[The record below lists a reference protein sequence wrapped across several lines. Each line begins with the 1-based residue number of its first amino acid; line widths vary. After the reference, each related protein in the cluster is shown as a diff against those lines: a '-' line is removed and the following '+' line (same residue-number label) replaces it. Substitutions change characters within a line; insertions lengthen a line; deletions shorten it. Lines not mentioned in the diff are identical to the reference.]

1 MYDERRRYT
10 MPSSVARHR
19 DERKEDLTVDL
30 GNLEPG
36 TEPVV
41 LTARDLEVFLAE
53 WDNPGKPHPR
63 LEEAARRYQ
72 NRRQPDAG

>member
-1 MYDERRRYT
+1 
-10 MPSSVARHR
+10 MPSTVARHC
-19 DERKEDLTVDL
+19 DERKEDPTDDL
-30 GNLEPG
+30 GNLEPK

-63 LEEAARRYQ
+63 LEEAARRYRS
-72 NRRQPDAG
+72 RRQPDAG

>member
-1 MYDERRRYT
+1 

-19 DERKEDLTVDL
+19 DERKKDRTEDL
-30 GNLEPG
+30 GNLEPE

-63 LEEAARRYQ
+63 LEEAARRYR

>member
-1 MYDERRRYT
+1 MS
-10 MPSSVARHR
+10 SSVARHR
-19 DERKEDLTVDL
+19 DERKEDLPDDL
-30 GNLEPG
+30 ENLTPE

-41 LTARDLEVFLAE
+41 LTPRDLEVFLAE

-63 LEEAARRYQ
+63 LEEAARRYR